1 MGSNDLVNI
10 DENSGTCPV
19 PQPTASPVSQP
30 TSCYSNSDCPESY
43 PLCSTCLGRRL
54 DYYLLCLVHLY
65 ARESRGSVCERSK
78 SEIPGGPII
87 GLFTSDL
94 NGMKIRNWT

>member
-1 MGSNDLVNI
+1 MLQLILLITTERARANQPLRQCLNQFLVI
-10 DENSGTCPV
+10 RAVTV
-19 PQPTASPVSQP
+19 PSLIRCVVRVLVV
-30 TSCYSNSDCPESY
+30 DV
-43 PLCSTCLGRRL
+43 

-87 GLFTSDL
+87 GLCASEITS
-94 NGMKIRNWT
+94 